1 MKGTYTDTESNTLY
15 PEVED
20 KIELSAGEDALK
32 ILLDE
37 NFQVEWNSLYQS
49 CHWATVFQT
58 PNYTNAWYKLYKKQ
72 YIPILITSYRGNR
85 VTGILNLC
93 MNLKQ
98 LEINGAGSTDAY
110 YHTWLAEEY
119 NKESFI
125 KSALHKVREHFP
137 GYTINLFQLPPHT
150 PLKWLETDEQW
161 RALTVLKSYD
171 RPLVDL
177 THPELSKLYT
187 KKQFKENRNRLKRLG
202 ELTFEHVTCID
213 ILSDMF
219 DEMMDQY
226 DFRKGATLNMLPFRS
241 DPQKKDFLLD
251 LFKLKM
257 LHVSVLKMNDK
268 IVASLIATIG
278 KDRWVHGA
286 GINTHAPT
294 FAAYSPGFTSFIML
308 AQQLASAGYEMLDL
322 STGDQPYKQRLANSE
337 DQVYALIIKSK
348 AKSILNVPNSIKK
361 LINESALKIGIDYKS
376 SRTRFRRSKKL
387 MMEKW
392 RLLSQQDFKTWLKE
406 AVRDTLS
413 REKEKIYKIN
423 TDNNRILSKSTY
435 VNISQNNIKDL
446 LNFTAGH
453 TLKTRWEFLA
463 EAMCR
468 LEHGEHVFTYTENGT
483 LKACI
488 WVSGATKKK
497 NLYASKLA
505 YPTVGTVL
513 NGLYFQPD
521 YQNRLPMFLEAV
533 CAKIKSNR
541 PEEPIYVITSPT
553 IAAFCAIMSNGVQ
566 QEEQKIIFDTA
577 KSL

>member
-1 MKGTYTDTESNTLY
+1 
-15 PEVED
+15 
-20 KIELSAGEDALK
+20 
-32 ILLDE
+32 
-37 NFQVEWNSLYQS
+37 
-49 CHWATVFQT
+49 
-58 PNYTNAWYKLYKKQ
+58 
-72 YIPILITSYRGNR
+72 
-85 VTGILNLC
+85 
-93 MNLKQ
+93 
-98 LEINGAGSTDAY
+98 
-110 YHTWLAEEY
+110 
-119 NKESFI
+119 
-125 KSALHKVREHFP
+125 
-137 GYTINLFQLPPHT
+137 
-150 PLKWLETDEQW
+150 
-161 RALTVLKSYD
+161 
-171 RPLVDL
+171 
-177 THPELSKLYT
+177 
-187 KKQFKENRNRLKRLG
+187 
-202 ELTFEHVTCID
+202 
-213 ILSDMF
+213 
-219 DEMMDQY
+219 
-226 DFRKGATLNMLPFRS
+226 
-241 DPQKKDFLLD
+241 
-251 LFKLKM
+251 
-257 LHVSVLKMNDK
+257 
-268 IVASLIATIG
+268 
-278 KDRWVHGA
+278 
-286 GINTHAPT
+286 
-294 FAAYSPGFTSFIML
+294 AAYSPGFTSFIML

-513 NGLYFQPD
+513 NGLYFQ
-521 YQNRLPMFLEAV
+521 
-533 CAKIKSNR
+533 
-541 PEEPIYVITSPT
+541 
-553 IAAFCAIMSNGVQ
+553 
-566 QEEQKIIFDTA
+566 
-577 KSL
+577 